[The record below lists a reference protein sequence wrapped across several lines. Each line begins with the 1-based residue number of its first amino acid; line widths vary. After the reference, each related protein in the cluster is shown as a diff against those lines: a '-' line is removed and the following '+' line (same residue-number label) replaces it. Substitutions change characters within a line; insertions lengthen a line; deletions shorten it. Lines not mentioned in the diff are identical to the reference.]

1 MADQDALQ
9 ELFVSLM
16 MHLEDAATMAD
27 FVQHPQTSLV
37 EVSDALDAIQ
47 QSFRAAQEQLKS
59 IEAVF
64 QQG

>member
-1 MADQDALQ
+1 MADQDSLR

-47 QSFRAAQEQLKS
+47 QSFAAAQKQLKS

-64 QQG
+64 HQG